1 MFSLSLSHHF
11 ELFKEEMNSLVTNS
25 QTTSFLLASPPC
37 RFPRHTQDGIWHIF
51 LFSPLWVI
59 SEEGVYRTVSK
70 ISLSEEEICLKAG
83 FFSAVSLT
91 GVQAEAL
98 PGRILGPLVPHL
110 FQRRSAQVCARCVQG
125 VAGRIDLSWN
135 HECHVPSLLFAALFS
150 NYFANAQ
157 QFPLS
162 FYENCV

>member
-1 MFSLSLSHHF
+1 MFDGKTANGLSSSFSSQTEPMFSLSLSHHF

-98 PGRILGPLVPHL
+98 PGRILGPLAPHL
-110 FQRRSAQVCARCVQG
+110 FQRRSAQVCARC
-125 VAGRIDLSWN
+125 GRQDWSQLKSRMSRSQ
-135 HECHVPSLLFAALFS
+135 P
-150 NYFANAQ
+150 
-157 QFPLS
+157 PLCCIV
-162 FYENCV
+162 F